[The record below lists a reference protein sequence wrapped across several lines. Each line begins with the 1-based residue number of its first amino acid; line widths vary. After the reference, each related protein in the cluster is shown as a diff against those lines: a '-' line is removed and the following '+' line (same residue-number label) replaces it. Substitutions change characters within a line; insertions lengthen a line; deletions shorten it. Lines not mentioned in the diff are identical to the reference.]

1 MRLIAQALARS
12 ATDQAFT
19 FAAFGNNDDAEFSV
33 DIPRAIPV
41 TACGANF
48 NFGWNYQF
56 FAHDQSLAEFDCN
69 QSISIPIGS
78 IEGYFQSMAIILF
91 FQQ

>member
-1 MRLIAQALARS
+1 ML
-12 ATDQAFT
+12 
-19 FAAFGNNDDAEFSV
+19 
-33 DIPRAIPV
+33 PV
-41 TACGANF
+41 SYTHL
-48 NFGWNYQF
+48 YQF

-69 QSISIPIGS
+69 QSFSIPIGS